1 MTAAT
6 SSSSSFTAKEPVT
19 RGPSPDLESQQ
30 QDRHDASHWT
40 LLLSPGHITDAIQNH
55 KYPGQGTPES
65 PYVVDFLAEDASNP
79 MQFAPGKKWT
89 ITLIQAFA
97 TLAVAFVSTAYTGG
111 IFEVIKYFQVSTTV
125 ATLGVSLFVFGFA
138 VGPLLWAPL
147 SEFYG
152 RQVIFFGTYMLL
164 VAFSAGAA
172 GVDSI
177 EALIVLRFFAGAFGS
192 SPLTNAGGVI
202 ADMFNANERGAA
214 SSIFAMAPFLGPAIG
229 PIVGGFLGE
238 SKGWR
243 WIQGLMAI
251 FTGVLWILGSLC
263 VPETYAPVILRKR
276 AANLSKVTGQV
287 YISKMDVGVTE
298 TKAEQ
303 FKTNIYRPWQLLFNE
318 PIVFLTSIYLSLV
331 YGTLYMMFGAFP
343 IVFQINRGW
352 SPGISGLAFAGIAVG
367 MIFAVM
373 YAFIDNKRY
382 MRVAAENG
390 GSAPPEAR
398 LPLAIIGSVFL
409 PVGLFWFAWANGPEV
424 HWIVPI
430 TASAFFAAGL
440 VGVFLSLL
448 TYMID
453 SYTVYAASV
462 LAANSVL
469 RSLFGAAFPLFT
481 TYMYKDLGIHWASTV
496 PAFLA
501 LACMPFP
508 ILFYWYGPRIRAKCK
523 YAAEAAKILE
533 QWKATHPEEK
543 VEVEVEARPT
553 SHSRTASYPV
563 TESRTILSEDE
574 TVRGD
579 DEEEANGLK
588 KIQEGVVDEKKAGA
602 AQA

>member
-1 MTAAT
+1 MATAATT
-6 SSSSSFTAKEPVT
+6 SSSSSFTAKRKPT
-19 RGPSPDLESQQ
+19 PDDLESQQ
-30 QDRHDASHWT
+30 SENSNASHWS
-40 LLLSPGHITDAIQNH
+40 LLFNPGHLTDAIRNH
-55 KYPGQGTPES
+55 KYPGQGTVES
-65 PYVVDFLAEDASNP
+65 PYVVDFLVKDASNP
-79 MQFAPGKKWT
+79 MQFAPKKKWT

-111 IFEVIKYFQVSTTV
+111 IFEVIKYFKVSVTV

-152 RQVIFFGTYMLL
+152 RQIIFFGTYMLL
-164 VAFSAGAA
+164 VAFSAGSA
-172 GVDSI
+172 GADNI
-177 EALIVLRFFAGAFGS
+177 ETLIILRFFAGAFGS

-214 SSIFAMAPFLGPAIG
+214 SGIFSMAPFLGPAIG

-238 SKGWR
+238 TKGWR

-251 FTGVLWILGSLC
+251 FTGVLWILGSLY

-276 AANLSKVTGQV
+276 AANLSKLTGKV
-287 YISKMDVGVTE
+287 YISKMDLGVTK
-298 TKAEQ
+298 TKMEQ

-352 SPGISGLAFAGIAVG
+352 SPGIGGLAFVGIAVG
-367 MIFAVM
+367 MVFAVM
-373 YAFIDNKRY
+373 YAFVDNKRY

-409 PVGLFWFAWANGPEV
+409 PIGLFWFAWTNGPEI

-430 TASAFFAAGL
+430 IASAFFAAGL

-481 TYMYKDLGIHWASTV
+481 TYMYQDLGIHWASTV

-508 ILFYWYGPRIRAKCK
+508 ILFWWYGARIRAKCK
-523 YAAEAAKILE
+523 YATEAARILE
-533 QWKATHPEEK
+533 QWKTVHTGEEEEK
-543 VEVEVEARPT
+543 VETSRPVSHAR
-553 SHSRTASYPV
+553 SGSYPV
-563 TESRTILSEDE
+563 TEGRTVLSEDE
-574 TVRGD
+574 TIRG
-579 DEEEANGLK
+579 EEEGEEEVKRMK
-588 KIQEGVVDEKKAGA
+588 KIKEDEKKVGDA
-602 AQA
+602 A